1 MYNKREYGGIAMNDN
16 LEKINNTT
24 MTKAELKEKERHE
37 QVLEKIKNA
46 QNKGELP
53 KVTPTNLL
61 RYFSDNAH
69 FDKKINAALFDDVYE
84 LTIEKGSFLAP
95 EVKEAFIELLKTN
108 YPNREDKEYE
118 DKYNGINPV
127 KVSNL
132 LEEMHKRYEKIEEFE
147 VKEIRDKHESI
158 MKRIKDAYEL
168 SDLPLVSKGTLN
180 SHICG
185 SSRNYPTYFKVAD
198 ISDISDALIEGKSI
212 DSEDLQEELRKRIE
226 EKNPNSDDHD
236 YAEFY
241 GRLTFGN
248 KLNYIVEE
256 INARDK
262 RMTEI
267 HRENHE
273 ETMENIKNARR
284 ISQLPPNMSISTL
297 TGYLSGNTIIYPK
310 ADQISATKMVDVSKL
325 ILGGKTFDDDEVQY
339 ELKKIAADEY
349 PERAHDAYERLYLKL
364 SALPKTYY
372 LRDEINYATERQKEF
387 IGRGGSNVNVYM
399 VPNPKSPSGA
409 GRFYT
414 CYINRIDNLDLK
426 EIVPLNLEEIVP
438 KGMDVDAIEWY
449 VQENYDETFKAA
461 GGIILNQDETIG
473 NVNVFTPSDGRI
485 GITEE
490 QHSKYQELEEVS
502 KRVKAIISRKKE
514 ETEAFAKYQKEFLE
528 RQQKIDEE
536 LALLE
541 EKIDLL
547 TSIDENKEVQNGKER

>member
-1 MYNKREYGGIAMNDN
+1 MNDN
-16 LEKINNTT
+16 FEKSNDTT

-46 QNKGELP
+46 KDKGELP
-53 KVTPTNLL
+53 KVTPNNLL
-61 RYFSDNAH
+61 RYFSDNAY
-69 FDKKINAALFDDVYE
+69 FEKKLNAALFEDIYF

-95 EVKEAFIELLKTN
+95 EVKEAFIELLKNN
-108 YPNREDKEYE
+108 YPNRPENEYE
-118 DKYNGINPV
+118 DKYNKINSV
-127 KVSNL
+127 RVSNL
-132 LEEMHKRYEKIEEFE
+132 LEEMHKRYEKIEELE
-147 VKEIRDKHESI
+147 IKEIKDKHESI

-180 SHICG
+180 AHICG

-198 ISDISDALIEGKSI
+198 ISDLSDELIKGESI
-212 DSEDLQEELRKRIE
+212 DSETLQEELRKRIE

-310 ADQISATKMVDVSKL
+310 ADQISTTKMVDVSKL
-325 ILGGKTFDDDEVQY
+325 ILSGKTFDDDEVQY

-387 IGRGGSNVNVYM
+387 IGRGGSNVNVYLI
-399 VPNPKSPSGA
+399 PNPNSPLDG
-409 GRFYT
+409 GRFYN

-461 GGIILNQDETIG
+461 GGIILNKDETIG
-473 NVNVFTPSDGRI
+473 KVNVFAPSDGRI

-490 QHSKYQELEEVS
+490 QHTKYQELEEVS
-502 KRVKAIISRKKE
+502 KRVKTIISRKKE

-528 RQQKIDEE
+528 SQQKINEE

-547 TSIDENKEVQNGKER
+547 TSTDENKEVEYGKKR